1 MKKSS
6 QAFTLVEVLI
16 ALLILGIGLSL
27 IYNIFPLGIRISRQV
42 QTLGRVSFFAQKK
55 IEELKT
61 SNATILDSSGQEE
74 SFNWTIKVT
83 DHIISQGSV
92 ALKKIQLDA
101 QWEEGQNILSKTF
114 VTYFK
119 YPNEQAE

>member
-1 MKKSS
+1 MHKRFSKG
-6 QAFTLVEVLI
+6 FTLVEVMI
-16 ALLILGIGLSL
+16 AMLILGIGLSL

-42 QTLGRVSFFAQKK
+42 QNLGRVSFFAQKK

-61 SNATILDSSGQEE
+61 SNTTIADSSGQEE
-74 SFNWTIKVT
+74 GFNWTIKIT
-83 DHIISQGSV
+83 DYISEGNV

-101 QWEEGQNILSKTF
+101 QWQEGQDTLEKTF

-119 YPNEQAE
+119 FPNEQTE